1 MGKKRSLSAS
11 MPSHV
16 IDSRLLRDLYG
27 TPAMRRVF
35 DDEGL
40 LQKWLDYEAA
50 LARAEANVGI
60 IPVAAADEIAR
71 KAKAELFDL
80 DIIKAGIDRSVH
92 PLVPVIWQL
101 SELCDGDA
109 GGYVHWGATT
119 QDVMDTSLILQIRD
133 AMHLLEVTL
142 GEIIGTLAGI
152 ARHHRD
158 TPMVGRT
165 HGQQALPM
173 TFGFKV
179 AIWLA
184 ECLRHYER
192 LKACRPRVLV
202 GEFGGAV
209 GTLASISGQGLE
221 VQSELM
227 RLLGLGEPLI
237 AWHSSRDH
245 IAEFAAVVTSMS
257 ATMGKIAHE
266 IINLQMLEI
275 GEVEERWEEG
285 KIGSSTMPQKRNP
298 MLCEAIL
305 TLARLTR
312 HHATLSLDGML
323 HDFERD
329 WSSVQLEWEMVPEM
343 CIMTHG
349 ALSMSAR
356 VLANLAVHPD
366 RMLRNLHLSG
376 GQLVA
381 ERVMF
386 ALADRM
392 GRQKA
397 HDVVHE
403 ISMATFNAPTSFGDG
418 LKGHPAVSALLT
430 TDEIEA
436 LLDPTTY
443 IGLSVEFVD
452 RVLATLPGE
461 PE

>member
-1 MGKKRSLSAS
+1 

-50 LARAEANVGI
+50 LARAEANVGM

-71 KAKAELFDL
+71 KSKAELFDL
-80 DIIKAGIDRSVH
+80 DTIKAGIDRSVH

-109 GGYVHWGATT
+109 GGFVHWGATT
-119 QDVMDTSLILQIRD
+119 QDVMDTALILQIRD
-133 AMHLLEVTL
+133 AMQLLEATL
-142 GEIIGTLAGI
+142 SEIIGTLADM
-152 ARHHRD
+152 ARRHRD

-184 ECLRHYER
+184 ECLRHRER
-192 LKACRPRVLV
+192 LVACKPRVLV

-227 RLLGLGEPLI
+227 RLLGLGQPLI

-245 IAEFAAVVTSMS
+245 IAEFAAVATSMA

-285 KIGSSTMPQKRNP
+285 KVGSSTMPQKRNP

-312 HHATLSLDGML
+312 HHASLSLDGML

-403 ISMATFNAPTSFGDG
+403 ISMATFNAPTSFGEG

-461 PE
+461 SE